1 MEMKKAR
8 RTRAKVKL
16 AIAGI
21 SGSGKTMSSLLMA
34 YGMVKESHPGISDG
48 EAWEKI
54 CLIDTEN
61 SSGSLYS
68 NAKVK
73 GTTTTIGEY
82 YTIDIRPP
90 FTVDKYIESIKYAEE
105 NGIEVLIIDSVSHAW
120 AGEGGALDKQAAI
133 AANSTSGNSYTA
145 WRQPKKDQS
154 QLMNTILQC
163 KMHVISCIR
172 AKTEYVQDKDD
183 KGKTR
188 VRKVGLGLITQG
200 ETDYEYTT
208 VFMLNQDHVASSTK
222 DRTGR
227 FDGQFFTITP
237 ETGREVIRWLDD
249 APEEPANAPQIE
261 KASAPKETPAPVP
274 VDPARVEAAKA
285 SIARVIDQKKEEG
298 FDKATIAAVI
308 KDTCGV
314 ANYMKVDDIEKLTAA
329 YRALAGLIKE

>member
-8 RTRAKVKL
+8 RVQAKIKL

-21 SGSGKTMSSLLMA
+21 SGSGKTMSALLMA
-34 YGMVKESHPGISDG
+34 YGMVKEAHKNLDD
-48 EAWEKI
+48 EQVWAKI

-61 SSGSLYS
+61 GSGSLYS

-82 YTIDIRPP
+82 YTIDIKPP
-90 FTVDKYIESIKYAEE
+90 FTVDKYIESIKTAEE

-133 AANSTSGNSYTA
+133 AANSPSGNSYTA

-163 KMHVISCIR
+163 NMHVISCIR

-208 VFMLNQDHVASSTK
+208 VFMLNQEHVASSTK

-227 FDGQFFTITP
+227 FDGQYFVITP
-237 ETGREVIRWLDD
+237 DTGREVIRWLDD
-249 APEEPANAPQIE
+249 APPAEEPKPEIT
-261 KASAPKETPAPVP
+261 KTETPVETAPP
-274 VDPARVEAAKA
+274 DPARIEAAKK
-285 SIARVIDQKKEEG
+285 SIGDVVSNLMEAGKTKSEV
-298 FDKATIAAVI
+298 AAVI
-308 KDTCGV
+308 KEHCGV
-314 ANYMKVDDIEKLTAA
+314 ANYLKVDDIEKLKAT
-329 YRALAGLIKE
+329 YLALAAME

>member
-1 MEMKKAR
+1 MEMKKAKR
-8 RTRAKVKL
+8 VQAKVKL

-34 YGMVKESHPGISDG
+34 YGMVKELHPGMSDE

-82 YTIDIRPP
+82 FTIDIHPP
-90 FTVDKYIESIKYAEE
+90 FTVDKYIEAIKTAEE

-133 AANSTSGNSYTA
+133 AANSPSGNSYTA
-145 WRQPKKDQS
+145 WRQPKKDQG

-183 KGKTR
+183 KGKTH

-208 VFMLNQDHVASSTK
+208 VFMLNQEHIASSTK

-227 FDGQFFTITP
+227 FDGQYFVITP
-237 ETGREVIRWLDD
+237 DTGREVIRWLGD
-249 APEEPANAPQIE
+249 APMPEEPKPEIN
-261 KASAPKETPAPVP
+261 KTETPAEGP
-274 VDPARVEAAKA
+274 VDPARVEAAKG
-285 SIARVIDQKKEEG
+285 SIGDVVAKLMEAGKTKTE
-298 FDKATIAAVI
+298 IAAVI
-308 KDTCGV
+308 KENCGV
-314 ANYMKVDDIEKLTAA
+314 ANYLKVDDITKLTAT
-329 YRALAGLIKE
+329 YRALADMQ

>member
-8 RTRAKVKL
+8 RVQAKIKL

-21 SGSGKTMSSLLMA
+21 SGSGKTMSALLMA
-34 YGMVKESHPGISDG
+34 YGMVKESHPGISDS

-61 SSGSLYS
+61 GSGSLYS
-68 NAKVK
+68 KAKVK

-82 YTIDIRPP
+82 YTIDIEPP
-90 FTVDKYIESIKYAEE
+90 FTVDKYIESIKTAEE

-133 AANSTSGNSYTA
+133 AANSPSGNSYTA

-208 VFMLNQDHVASSTK
+208 VFMLNQEHIASSTK

-227 FDGQFFTITP
+227 FDGQYFVITP
-237 ETGREVIRWLDD
+237 DTGREVIRWLDD
-249 APEEPANAPQIE
+249 APPAEEPKPEIT
-261 KASAPKETPAPVP
+261 KTETPVETAPA
-274 VDPARVEAAKA
+274 DPARIEAAKK
-285 SIARVIDQKKEEG
+285 SIGDVVSNLMEAGKTKSEV
-298 FDKATIAAVI
+298 AAVI
-308 KDTCGV
+308 KEHCGV
-314 ANYMKVDDIEKLTAA
+314 ANYLKVDDIEKLKAT
-329 YRALAGLIKE
+329 YLALAAME